1 MKKKRKSEMNDELR
15 PEYDL
20 RELFKRGV
28 RGKYAERYRAGTN
41 LVLLA
46 PDVAKAFSGMNYRA
60 GGTVVLRSTEL
71 LISTTA
77 LQASEANYYLNLYNV
92 TPPSAYADNAAW
104 DLPSGDRASWL
115 GRIDLGT
122 PVDLGSSLYIRQTGL
137 TQPMLIPHGGI
148 VYAYLVTVAGFTATA
163 VARKVTLHV
172 EV

>member
-1 MKKKRKSEMNDELR
+1 MSFLSSSQTFTPAAAAYSALDVM
-15 PEYDL
+15 
-20 RELFKRGV
+20 
-28 RGKYAERYRAGTN
+28 
-41 LVLLA
+41 
-46 PDVAKAFSGMNYRA
+46 DVAKAFSGMNYRA